1 MKNKSTILLIAII
14 SIFLF
19 TNCNK
24 EKDLNLYPVASLNV
38 NFKLKEYGKKGS
50 NSKEEI
56 LSPNFK
62 VSITINGPDVP
73 QRTITSSIAGN
84 PNVGY
89 NLVSPIEAP
98 FNKPFSISILA
109 KGDSTTWE
117 GSQSNIILEES
128 RLPFQTSLT
137 LGISSIMDIDGN
149 IYKTVQIGTQ
159 LWLASNLKVTH
170 YRNGV
175 AITYAPD
182 ATQWQSLGD
191 FTAAYC
197 NLNNDADN
205 ATHYGRLYK
214 WTTINDSRGLCPS
227 GWRVP
232 TSADWVALSDYLG
245 GSTVAGGKMKST
257 GTSYWLSPNVGDN
270 ISGFSAYP
278 SLSRGADGV
287 YDTQKGRTAM
297 WWASDFVGTGISWV
311 YYINND
317 NTSLTLTSYQSSAGV
332 AIRCL
337 K

>member
-1 MKNKSTILLIAII
+1 MNNKSTILLVVLI
-14 SIFLF
+14 SIILF

-24 EKDLNLYPVASLNV
+24 EKDLNLYPTTSLNV
-38 NFKLKEYGKKGS
+38 SFKLKDYEKKVS

-62 VSITINGPDVP
+62 VSITIKGSDVP
-73 QRTITSSIAGN
+73 QRTIISSIAGN
-84 PNVGY
+84 PNLGY

-98 FNKPFSISILA
+98 FNKPFSISITV

-128 RLPFQTSLT
+128 RLPLQTSLT

-149 IYKTVQIGTQ
+149 IYKTVQIGSQ

-170 YRNGV
+170 FRNGEP
-175 AITYAPD
+175 ITYITD
-182 ATQWQSLGD
+182 ASQWQSVGE
-191 FTAAYC
+191 FSSSFC
-197 NLNNDADN
+197 NLNNDIN
-205 ATHYGRLYK
+205 NVNQYGRLYK
-214 WTTINDSRGLCPS
+214 WRTISDVRGLCPS

-245 GSTVAGGKMKST
+245 GATVAGGKMKAT
-257 GTSYWLSPNVGDN
+257 GTNFWLSPNIGDN
-270 ISGFSAYP
+270 SLGFSAYP
-278 SLSRGADGV
+278 SLSRGSDGV
-287 YDTQKGRTAM
+287 FDTQKGRTAM

-317 NTSLTLTSYQSSAGV
+317 NTALTLTTYQSSAGV
-332 AIRCL
+332 AIRCI